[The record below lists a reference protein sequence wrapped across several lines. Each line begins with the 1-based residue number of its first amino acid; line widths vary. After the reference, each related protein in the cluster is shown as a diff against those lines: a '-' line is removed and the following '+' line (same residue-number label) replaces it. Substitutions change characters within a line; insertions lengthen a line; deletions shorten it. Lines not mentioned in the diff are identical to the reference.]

1 MRYIISQSQQ
11 WSLGGWCRV
20 LCRHNES
27 GDDDD
32 GSLCVC
38 AASYRSAVSIMR
50 LVLVLYWQHA
60 LLARLPA
67 DCSRQ
72 VDINETDRK
81 HHDCF
86 PAKVWSL
93 VEGGGDSPSSCSCT
107 FSRRLVVPERPVCS
121 YAPSRIRTEV
131 YPPPA
136 PPSHTEIHP
145 TLNNCNRRPR
155 LQ

>member
-1 MRYIISQSQQ
+1 M
-11 WSLGGWCRV
+11 

-60 LLARLPA
+60 LLARLPG

-72 VDINETDRK
+72 VDINVNTTTTVLQVCGR
-81 HHDCF
+81 
-86 PAKVWSL
+86 WSRGVGGRLL
-93 VEGGGDSPSSCSCT
+93 VFLQLHFFSSPCRPRATGLLVRAVAHSNRSLSPPRTTLSS
-107 FSRRLVVPERPVCS
+107 
-121 YAPSRIRTEV
+121 
-131 YPPPA
+131 
-136 PPSHTEIHP
+136 EIHP